1 MGKIGLAL
9 NLIARTAKF
18 VKTCGKESVLMTKP
32 QNISRI
38 DIEALRFAPHIKKDV
53 CTFTKDPT
61 LAPELLDDM
70 LKIKGSQSEKAM
82 QIKDR
87 FLRAMGYRHPE
98 LVKEGACGNGDL
110 GIDILDG
117 TLGVTSGVE
126 IPLTKLIP
134 AVRHEMDHLDKMA
147 KLVKVEGV
155 EIVEAALQKGLNSK
169 KLRTFKKF
177 DREFWLKMSEDADI
191 TNFDSKKYL
200 KALDNYRYDL
210 TAGQLHSFW
219 QTFNLNELY
228 CANELEK
235 SAYAIQQK
243 ILKYYGE
250 DPSLPVDIFGSGKP
264 FEKVRNLMTELV
276 SKREIY
282 EPKGFKG
289 AATFDQL
296 YITGVA
302 KSEPE
307 GIKCLKYLR
316 DYATGKIPKDNE
328 KIANAIQRLNEI
340 DFRCRQDKN
349 KFIKILDDIYN
360 NLKEEK
366 FSIDE
371 LV

>member
-9 NLIARTAKF
+9 NLIERTAKF

-70 LKIKGSQSEKAM
+70 LKIKGSQSEKTM

-87 FLRAMGYRHPE
+87 FLRVMGYKHPE
-98 LVKEGACGNGDL
+98 FVREGTCGNCDL
-110 GIDILDG
+110 GINFFDG
-117 TLGVTSGVE
+117 ALGVTSSRE

-235 SAYAIQQK
+235 SAYSIQK
-243 ILKYYGE
+243 RILKYYGE
-250 DPSLPVDIFGSGKP
+250 EPFLPVDIFGSGKP

>member
-9 NLIARTAKF
+9 NLIERTAKF
-18 VKTCGKESVLMTKP
+18 AKTCGKESVLMTKP
-32 QNISRI
+32 LNISKI
-38 DIEALRFAPHIKKDV
+38 DIAALRFAPPLKTDI

-61 LAPELLDDM
+61 LAPEFLDDL
-70 LKIKGSQSEKAM
+70 LKIKGCQSEKAM

-98 LVKEGACGNGDL
+98 LVRYGKSGNVDL
-110 GIDILDG
+110 GIELFEG
-117 TLGVTSGVE
+117 TLIVNTKEE
-126 IPLTKLIP
+126 IPLTILISGI
-134 AVRHEMDHLDKMA
+134 RHEMDHLDKMA
-147 KLVKVEGV
+147 KLVKAEGV
-155 EIVEAALQKGLNSK
+155 ETVEAALQKGLDSK
-169 KLRTFKKF
+169 NLRAFKKF
-177 DREFWLKMSEDADI
+177 DREFWLKMSEDANI

-200 KALDNYRYDL
+200 KALENYRYDL
-210 TAGQLHSFW
+210 TGGQQQSFW
-219 QTFNLNELY
+219 QTLNLNELY

-250 DPSLPVDIFGSGKP
+250 DTSLPIDIFGPGKP
-264 FEKVRNLMTELV
+264 FEKIRNLMSELV
-276 SKREIY
+276 SKSEIY

-296 YITGVA
+296 YLAEVA

-316 DYATGKIPKDNE
+316 DYANRKIPKDFE
-328 KIANAIQRLNEI
+328 TITEAIQQLNEI

-360 NLKEEK
+360 RLKEEK
-366 FSIDE
+366 FSIDDI
-371 LV
+371 V